1 MIVPCPE
8 CKSGPCGRFFLSW
21 FYIAGLKDQ
30 AQELV
35 QAVAVFKLADQRSGM
50 PLLGMN

>member
-1 MIVPCPE
+1 MAAFLP
-8 CKSGPCGRFFLSW
+8 SGFH
-21 FYIAGLKDQ
+21 IAGLKDQ

-50 PLLGMN
+50 PVLGMN